1 MNLTKQNRRVITL
14 TEPQVWTLIGVFSA
28 AIFGIITFG
37 FAGIRNEM
45 KSLRS
50 ELISVMTTGFNA
62 VEKRI
67 EYLERDVQFLMRK
80 EFGDSPN
87 Q

>member
-45 KSLRS
+45 KSLKS

>member
-28 AIFGIITFG
+28 TIFGIITFG